1 MKKWNGVVREKKEE
15 GALKTNREATETRE
29 WMEIIEYDTWFR

>member
-15 GALKTNREATETRE
+15 GGLKTNREVTEARK
-29 WMEIIEYDTWFR
+29 WM